1 MRVRDSGLICFS
13 DPHIV
18 SWTFCQH
25 ILMTYSHFSPP
36 HKNNFLKD
44 KKMEGINKTS
54 FSETLQVSSEVNHQ
68 HYTTPGGR
76 NTGLVANTFPFVF
89 HSRLIKG

>member
-1 MRVRDSGLICFS
+1 
-13 DPHIV
+13 
-18 SWTFCQH
+18 
-25 ILMTYSHFSPP
+25 
-36 HKNNFLKD
+36 
-44 KKMEGINKTS
+44 MEGINKTS